1 MGRNKQTGVWNIS
14 NDNKPWTYTQRQTEH
29 TRAKMLSKV
38 VFVAILSLACAAS
51 VSVENRQ
58 GPVAQARDTHGGGGG
73 GSSHSHSHGGGGG
86 GGGGSSYSAPA
97 PATSYD
103 DGGSQGNLYYY
114 YYPVTEHDSYE
125 VSDGG
130 FDIFAAIILPL
141 LILGGILLLL
151 SSLTFTLTGGGRA
164 LSDEPQESSFMDQ
177 LHDEIERVF
186 YIYLNAFESEQCL
199 QRTICEIGAYSKE
212 LKGKDFVLDL
222 IEPLVPEGM
231 KGNMAIFKKAASSG
245 YETGKCKKFRCVAPK
260 LL

>member
-1 MGRNKQTGVWNIS
+1 MLNKI
-14 NDNKPWTYTQRQTEH
+14 
-29 TRAKMLSKV
+29 
-38 VFVAILSLACAAS
+38 VFVAVLGVVVAAS
-51 VSVENRQ
+51 VPLEKRE
-58 GPVAQARDTHGGGGG
+58 GAVAQARDTHGGGGG
-73 GSSHSHSHGGGGG
+73 GGGHGHSGG
-86 GGGGSSYSAPA
+86 GGGGSSYAAPA
-97 PATSYD
+97 PASYD

-114 YYPVTEHDSYE
+114 YYPVSEQDSYE

-164 LSDEPQESSFMDQ
+164 LSDEPQDASFMDS

-186 YIYLNAFESEQCL
+186 YVYLNAFESEQCL
-199 QRTICEIGAYSKE
+199 QRTICEIGAYSKDF
-212 LKGKDFVLDL
+212 KGKDFVLGL
-222 IEPLVPEGM
+222 IDPLVPSGM